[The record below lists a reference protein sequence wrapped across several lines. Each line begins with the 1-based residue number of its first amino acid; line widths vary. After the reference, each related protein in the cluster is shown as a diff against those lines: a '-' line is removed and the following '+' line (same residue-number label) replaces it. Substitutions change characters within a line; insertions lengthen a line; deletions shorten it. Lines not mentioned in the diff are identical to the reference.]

1 MDRDASAGQRLGKGR
16 RSEERARSG
25 EAVAGSDA
33 TAPSQVGDPDGHGQ
47 YGVLDEDEDGL
58 LCHTCGRRVSHLG
71 LHAHRAHGMTA
82 TQYRMEHG
90 LRRSK
95 GLVAA
100 AVHEKLVERSAAQL
114 ARRPAFVASRD
125 TRKATAA
132 RLAANQPPSP
142 AGAAASAAA
151 ASRRGG
157 SRRAGIVVVC
167 AECAAEFC
175 PLQGASK
182 RRFCSRSC
190 ASRHN
195 RRLASRST
203 RELRSD
209 VETTPGTDGRP
220 DSGGSA

>member
-1 MDRDASAGQRLGKGR
+1 M
-16 RSEERARSG
+16 ERPGTGNAVEGPARSD
-25 EAVAGSDA
+25 AAGAGPGA
-33 TAPSQVGDPDGHGQ
+33 TPPSHVGDPDGHGR

-58 LCHTCGRRVSHLG
+58 LCAQCGWRGPHLG

-82 TQYRMEHG
+82 TQYRLEHG

-100 AVHEKLVERSAAQL
+100 AVREKLVERSAGQL
-114 ARRPAFVASRD
+114 ARRSQFLANRD

-151 ASRRGG
+151 ARRRVG

-167 AECAAEFC
+167 AACDAEFC

-195 RRLASRST
+195 RRLASQSPGGLTPRS
-203 RELRSD
+203 
-209 VETTPGTDGRP
+209 ETTSSADDSSGTDG
-220 DSGGSA
+220 SA